1 MDENNVITFP
11 KLKLNSPPQSAKELA
26 EQIEEFKIGHSD
38 QIAEVIWQYV
48 LAEIVRSGATF
59 DKDTLEYFPS
69 MVLILE
75 AIKSLLLLTN
85 GIDHP
90 LQDFA
95 KDSIDLEQ
103 FSEEMDLLVDN
114 EEDLD

>member
-1 MDENNVITFP
+1 MAEDNVVTFP

-48 LAEIVRSGATF
+48 LAEIVRSGANF
-59 DKDTLEYFPS
+59 DKETMDYFPA

-75 AIKSLLLLTN
+75 SIRSLLLLSN
-85 GIDHP
+85 EIHHP

-95 KDSIDLEQ
+95 NDSIDMEQ
-103 FSEEMDLLVDN
+103 FSEEMDLFVDN

>member
-1 MDENNVITFP
+1 MDKDNVITFP
-11 KLKLNSPPQSAKELA
+11 KLKLNSPPQSARELA

-59 DKDTLEYFPS
+59 DKDTMHYFPS
-69 MVLILE
+69 MVLVLE
-75 AIKSLLLLTN
+75 SIRSLLLLTN
-85 GIDHP
+85 GIDHE
-90 LQDFA
+90 LQKFA
-95 KDSIDLEQ
+95 NESIDIEQ
-103 FSEEMDLLVDN
+103 FGEEMDLLVDN